1 MKNFVQPG
9 NFVTL
14 IAPDDVA
21 SGGVVIVGK
30 LAGVATTDAKAG
42 AEVEVALVGVFE
54 LPKAS
59 GVLEQGAAAHWI
71 ESPGNVTGSGGTL
84 IGAVVAHAATD
95 ATKVRV
101 RLNGI
106 ATA

>member
-1 MKNFVQPG
+1 MKNFVQSG
-9 NFVTL
+9 NFLTL
-14 IAPDDVA
+14 VAPDDLT
-21 SGGVVIVGK
+21 SGSVVIVGK
-30 LAGVATTDAKAG
+30 FAGVATTDAKAG
-42 AEVEVALVGVFE
+42 GEVEVALVGVFE

-59 GVLEQGAAAHWI
+59 GALEPGAAAHWI

-84 IGAVVAHAATD
+84 IGAVVAHAGSSD
-95 ATKVRV
+95 TKVRV